1 MRPRGSKLQPH
12 WQSAAVPAALHV
24 EAEHAGGRRLLRG
37 AGAHFVPAFG
47 LPFQTKTTLDS
58 LTAPRRTGHMD
69 THRAQN
75 AHSPHVAPRVATLQ
89 LASVRAARV
98 GTAWAVCSTSPYRC
112 SSVWHRTAGYSDAP
126 QRVLRRA
133 AARRKRGNSTSWFR
147 DTKGAWCG
155 ARLVYAWALGGAN
168 SLRTNVA
175 LLTMLVI
182 LLAACHTSPSAHV
195 QCCTR
200 CCQPGPPLYML

>member
-75 AHSPHVAPRVATLQ
+75 AHSPHVAPRVW
-89 LASVRAARV
+89 R
-98 GTAWAVCSTSPYRC
+98 RC
-112 SSVWHRTAGYSDAP
+112 SWRP
-126 QRVLRRA
+126 CEQRGSA
-133 AARRKRGNSTSWFR
+133 QRGR
-147 DTKGAWCG
+147 CA
-155 ARLVYAWALGGAN
+155 VP
-168 SLRTNVA
+168 LRTVA
-175 LLTMLVI
+175 APSGIAPRATVTRRSACCAAPRHEGNGGIAHRGSGI
-182 LLAACHTSPSAHV
+182 LRGHGVVHAWFTPGRWVGQIVLEPMS
-195 QCCTR
+195 R
-200 CCQPGPPLYML
+200 C